1 MTKADLI
8 DQVHEALG
16 DLTKKQAMDI
26 VESVFTLIKG
36 TLAGG
41 ENLKIS
47 GFGSFVLRDKN
58 NRIGRNPKSGE
69 AMTIS
74 ARRVVTFKPSQV
86 LKNGMNHND

>member
-16 DLTKKQAMDI
+16 DLTKKQATDI
-26 VESVFTLIKG
+26 VESVFTLVKE

-47 GFGSFVLRDKN
+47 GFGSFVLRDKKQ
-58 NRIGRNPKSGE
+58 RIGRNPKSGD

-86 LKNGMNHND
+86 LKNSMNHS

>member
-8 DQVHEALG
+8 DHVHEALG
-16 DLTKKQAMDI
+16 DLTKKQATDI
-26 VESVFTLIKG
+26 VESVFTLIKD
-36 TLAGG
+36 TLSCG

-47 GFGSFVLRDKN
+47 GFGSFVLRDKKE
-58 NRIGRNPKSGE
+58 RIGRNPKSGD

-86 LKNGMNHND
+86 LKNGMNNG

>member
-8 DQVHEALG
+8 DHVHEALG
-16 DLTKKQAMDI
+16 DLTKKQATDI
-26 VESVFTLIKG
+26 VESVFTLIKE
-36 TLAGG
+36 TLANG

-47 GFGSFVLRDKN
+47 GFGSFVLRDKKE
-58 NRIGRNPKSGE
+58 RVGRNPKSGD

-86 LKNGMNHND
+86 LKNGMNNA

>member
-8 DQVHEALG
+8 DHVHEALG
-16 DLTKKQAMDI
+16 DLTKKQATDI
-26 VESVFTLIKG
+26 VESVFTLIKQ
-36 TLAGG
+36 TLANG

-47 GFGSFVLRDKN
+47 GFGSFVLRDKKK
-58 NRIGRNPKSGE
+58 RIGRNPKSGD

-86 LKNGMNHND
+86 LKNGMNNS

>member
-8 DQVHEALG
+8 DKVHEALG
-16 DLTKKQAMDI
+16 DLTKKQATDI
-26 VESVFTLIKG
+26 VENVFTLVKE
-36 TLAGG
+36 TLATG

-58 NRIGRNPKSGE
+58 KRIGRNPKSGD

-86 LKNGMNHND
+86 LKNGMNGE

>member
-8 DQVHEALG
+8 DHVHEALG
-16 DLTKKQAMDI
+16 DLTKKQATDI
-26 VESVFTLIKG
+26 VESVFTLIKQ
-36 TLAGG
+36 TLANG

-47 GFGSFVLRDKN
+47 GFGSFVLRDKKK
-58 NRIGRNPKSGE
+58 RIGRNPKSGD

-86 LKNGMNHND
+86 LKNGMNNG

>member
-8 DQVHEALG
+8 DHVHEALG
-16 DLTKKQAMDI
+16 DLTKKQATDI
-26 VESVFTLIKG
+26 VESVFTLIKD
-36 TLAGG
+36 TLSGG

-47 GFGSFVLRDKN
+47 GFGSFVLRDKKE
-58 NRIGRNPKSGE
+58 RIGRNPKSGD

-86 LKNGMNHND
+86 LKNGMNNG